1 MGIQNIY
8 FRRSFK
14 GLRRRRQIVFFWSV
28 LIERARKTREGERRT
43 PLLFPRRAR
52 ASFHRSKNK
61 LAPTLL
67 SQKRLVIH
75 VSQNRCQKAYQ
86 LRLQSGNTAISR
98 LFRLMNYRSIRTLTT
113 HSYNV
118 SPDIKKK
125 NSHIMARKCLK
136 F

>member
-52 ASFHRSKNK
+52 ASFHRSKK
-61 LAPTLL
+61 KIGAYSTLSKTFSYTCIPEQMSKSL
-67 SQKRLVIH
+67 PAETAKR
-75 VSQNRCQKAYQ
+75 QY
-86 LRLQSGNTAISR
+86 G
-98 LFRLMNYRSIRTLTT
+98 Y
-113 HSYNV
+113 
-118 SPDIKKK
+118 
-125 NSHIMARKCLK
+125 
-136 F
+136 